1 MALRVLRL
9 QQLATTKNRKGLL
22 PVSPATVWRW
32 VRDGKFPAPFK
43 LGKGTTV
50 WDAALVE
57 DFLISAK
64 AGKGGAA

>member
-9 QQLATTKNRKGLL
+9 QQLATTKGRPGLL

-43 LGKGTTV
+43 IGEGTTV
-50 WDAALVE
+50 WDAARVE
-57 DFLISAK
+57 EFLDSAR
-64 AGKGGAA
+64 AGRGDSA